1 MQWGYVYRTRK
12 MLHEIK
18 FPIVFPHKCF
28 SFLVSLDALNNF
40 RIDSSEHDNSF
51 LVHTYGQPSK
61 TSGYVVF
68 SDSDNGNMNE
78 ITSDNLLNEN
88 RMSSFSWL
96 AIGY

>member
-1 MQWGYVYRTRK
+1 

-28 SFLVSLDALNNF
+28 SFLVSLDALNNY
-40 RIDSSEHDNSF
+40 IDFSSHDNSF

-61 TSGYVVF
+61 TSGYVIF
-68 SDSDNGNMNE
+68 SDSDGDSMNE
-78 ITSDNLLNEN
+78 ITSDNLLINN
-88 RMSSFSWL
+88 RISSFSWL